1 MARDNN
7 ITEGR
12 KDPGELNEEAYQ
24 FPDGGII
31 PSIMDYTMSQA
42 PRPNRPLALAGALTM
57 TSHMMGR
64 RYIAEDGTS
73 PNIYLI
79 ALANSGCGK
88 DFPRKV
94 NRNIAVELG
103 MVGTVCDSFASGGGL
118 EDSVLMNT
126 RVLAQYDEMDT
137 LFRAMKADKS
147 GSSEPMS
154 AMMLS
159 LYGDSCSSHSRR
171 QLSAA
176 SNAKSQIPAYCIRPS
191 LSIFGTAIPKQFF
204 ASMSDRMLTNGLF
217 ARCILIPT
225 GDRPALNEATYR
237 PFSASLVRYL
247 QDFAGC
253 TADPVTGRVS
263 APLMKADEKPML
275 VTVPFDEDVRPF
287 VKESG
292 EEYDAA
298 WNRTESDAER
308 ALLARAQ
315 EKVIKLSLVFAVSE
329 NHVHPVI
336 GIRHLF
342 RARQIVNFS
351 NRKSMYLASMYCA
364 DSEFHDLQLRALRKI
379 PEEGILHN
387 KLLKNLH
394 LPASQ
399 FGELMDTL
407 VLSGEVVRLSGTSD
421 RNPLYKVSNDD

>member
-1 MARDNN
+1 MARENN
-7 ITEGR
+7 ITER
-12 KDPGELNEEAYQ
+12 REDPGELHEEAYQ

-31 PSIMDYTMSQA
+31 PSIMEYTMSQA

-88 DFPRKV
+88 DYPRKV

-118 EDSVLMNT
+118 EDSVLLNT
-126 RVLAQYDEMDT
+126 RILAQYDEMDT

-171 QLSAA
+171 QLSAV
-176 SNAKSQIPAYCIRPS
+176 SNSKSQIPAYCIRPS

-217 ARCILIPT
+217 ARCLLIPT
-225 GDRPALNEATYR
+225 GDRPALNEAPYR
-237 PFSASLVRYL
+237 ESIIALIGSDDPLLSAFIARK
-247 QDFAGC
+247 
-253 TADPVTGRVS
+253 RVS
-263 APLMKADEKPML
+263 ISSYCARTRVFM
-275 VTVPFDEDVRPF
+275 
-287 VKESG
+287 
-292 EEYDAA
+292 
-298 WNRTESDAER
+298 RTESSRPPPDANESQTVPTMPSST
-308 ALLARAQ
+308 AMFGLT
-315 EKVIKLSLVFAVSE
+315 
-329 NHVHPVI
+329 
-336 GIRHLF
+336 F
-342 RARQIVNFS
+342 R
-351 NRKSMYLASMYCA
+351 
-364 DSEFHDLQLRALRKI
+364 
-379 PEEGILHN
+379 G
-387 KLLKNLH
+387 
-394 LPASQ
+394 
-399 FGELMDTL
+399 
-407 VLSGEVVRLSGTSD
+407 
-421 RNPLYKVSNDD
+421 

>member
-7 ITEGR
+7 NITER
-12 KDPGELNEEAYQ
+12 RDDPGELHEEAYQ

-171 QLSAA
+171 QLSAV
-176 SNAKSQIPAYCIRPS
+176 SNSKSQIPAYCIRPS

-225 GDRPALNEATYR
+225 GDRPALNEAPYR
-237 PFSASLVRYL
+237 PFSASLVSYL

-253 TADPVTGRVS
+253 TADPVTGRVT

-275 VTVPFDEDVRPF
+275 VTVPFDEVRPF
-287 VKESG
+287 VKASG

-351 NRKSMYLASMYCA
+351 NRKSMYLASIYCS
-364 DSEFHDLQLRALRKI
+364 DSDFHDLQQRVIRAIVKSGGIARRALMRS
-379 PEEGILHN
+379 
-387 KLLKNLH
+387 LH
-394 LPASQ
+394 LPVSQ
-399 FGELMDTL
+399 FDEVIESLLATGEI
-407 VLSGEVVRLSGTSD
+407 SSD
-421 RNPLYKVSNDD
+421 PLDGKSSFYTVTGV